1 MSKRDER
8 LAAKYAARGKESA
21 SDRNRRKAAERQT
34 RDSAPSATGLSTQD
48 AMRQLIAAPRSSES
62 RLLGR
67 ASRRAAADN
76 GGGESFADR
85 DAKSTTGWF
94 RRGR

>member
-8 LAAKYAARGKESA
+8 LAAKYKAKGKESA
-21 SDRNRRKAAERQT
+21 TERARRVSAERQS
-34 RDSAPSATGLSTQD
+34 RDTAPTTGMSTMD
-48 AMRQLIAAPRSSES
+48 AMRSLISAPRSEES
-62 RLLGR
+62 RRLGR
-67 ASRRAAADN
+67 QSRSSASDN